1 MGERI
6 DALWDRLAE
15 LQERLAGRMVLVGLA
30 IVAVSAPPILSLD
43 IDTRWT
49 ALLPEHAES
58 VEDYEDARDRIGD
71 LRTLVVAIESPS
83 GDLAALQRAAEE
95 VHARLAESESE
106 HMGEIESNV
115 SEQRAFV
122 HDNRHLYVDVDELR
136 SIHDSTEDALQSGEG
151 AERLLARVRHL
162 LDDAEHEFA
171 RYPGG
176 YYVSE
181 DRTLLAIFVRPER
194 GLLDDDYDD
203 ETFGL
208 RPLLN
213 DVTEIVDAIELD
225 ELGEDLSVS
234 YAGDVKLE
242 IEEREAV
249 ARELFVA
256 TGVTVVFVSMALLFF
271 FGRMRALVLL
281 GMSLLPPVALTFAF
295 ADLMVESLNTST
307 AFLASIVIGNG
318 INPNIMWLSGYFEH
332 RRGGREVLESIRATH
347 RTVWIGTLTASLAA
361 SLAYASLVLT
371 DFRGFRDFGVIGAFG
386 MAACWIGSGVLLPA
400 WIVFFERIQPLKFG
414 FDASAGKSFISV
426 ASARLVRGRP
436 LTVLS
441 ISLVLTLG
449 CLGFVANA
457 VTDETLEY
465 DFQRLTADRST
476 HGNTQ
481 ALDRRVQRIL
491 GTRGGITL
499 AAPSYEDAQTLEA
512 SLESIARRE
521 GRESL
526 WQPQVHSLDD
536 FIPSD
541 QDEKEAIWTE
551 LRDELTT
558 LSARSGSE
566 DALAS
571 VLPPE
576 DLGRVDID
584 SLPESVAR
592 PFMERDGTRGRLLR
606 VDATRSLQDG
616 RYLMAWTAA
625 QRDVAGED
633 VLIASLGTVFS
644 DVVDA
649 TLRDGPRAM
658 ALALLATLL
667 ICLFAFPSLRA
678 RLLTVLSLLLG
689 VLWMAGVLAATGFK
703 LNFLNFVAFP
713 ITFGNGADYGINVMR
728 RYEQERLDDS
738 RDAVFKAI
746 ERTGGAVSLCSLTTI
761 IGYSSLY
768 MSANF
773 AIKSFG
779 LAMAVS
785 EVTCLLA
792 AVLTMP
798 AVLVLASRKERRRR
812 TLI

>member
-1 MGERI
+1 MLGDRI
-6 DALWDRLAE
+6 DGLWDRLAG
-15 LQERLAGRMVLVGLA
+15 LQHRLGGRIAVLGLA
-30 IVAVSAPPILSLD
+30 VVAISAPLILSLD

-49 ALLPEHAES
+49 ALLPERAKS
-58 VEDYEDARDRIGD
+58 VEDYEAARDRIGD
-71 LRTLVVAIESPS
+71 LRTLAVAIQSPS
-83 GDLAALQRAAEE
+83 GDLPALQRAAEV
-95 VHARLAESESE
+95 VHSRLAESESE

-115 SEQRAFV
+115 GQQRDFI
-122 HDNRHLYVDVDELR
+122 HEHRHLYVDVDELR
-136 SIHDSTEDALQSGEG
+136 SIHDDAEEALHSGEG

-162 LDDAEHEFA
+162 LGDAERELA

-176 YYVSE
+176 FYVSE
-181 DRTLLAIFVRPER
+181 DRTLLAIFVRAER
-194 GLLDDDYDD
+194 GFEDDED

-208 RPLLN
+208 RPLLH
-213 DVTEIVDAIELD
+213 DVKTIVDEIPLD

-234 YAGDVKLE
+234 YAGDVVIE
-242 IEEREAV
+242 IEEKEAV

-256 TGVTVVFVSMALLFF
+256 TGITVVFVSMALLFF
-271 FGRMRALVLL
+271 FGRMRAIVLL
-281 GMSLLPPVALTFAF
+281 GLALLPPVALTFAF
-295 ADLMVESLNTST
+295 ADLVVESLNTST

-332 RRGGREVLESIRATH
+332 RRGGRDVLESIRATH

-361 SLAYASLVLT
+361 SLAYASLMLT

-400 WIVFFERIQPLKFG
+400 WIVVLERIQPLKLG

-436 LTVLS
+436 MTVLS
-441 ISLVLTLG
+441 ISLIMTIA

-457 VTDETLEY
+457 ITDETLEY
-465 DFQRLTADRST
+465 DFQRLTSDRST
-476 HGNTQ
+476 HGDTQ
-481 ALDRRVQRIL
+481 HTDRRVQRIL

-499 AAPSYEDAQTLEA
+499 AAPSYEAARALEA
-512 SLESIARRE
+512 DLESIARRE
-521 GRESL
+521 GRDSL

-536 FIPSD
+536 FVPSD
-541 QDEKEAIWTE
+541 QEEKEAIWTE

-558 LSARSGSE
+558 LSARSGS
-566 DALAS
+566 DAALAE
-571 VLPPE
+571 VLPPD
-576 DLGRVDID
+576 DLGRIDID
-584 SLPESVAR
+584 ALPESIAR

-606 VDATRSLQDG
+606 VDGTRSLQDG
-616 RYLMAWTAA
+616 RYLMAWTHA
-625 QRDVAGED
+625 QREVAGDD
-633 VLIASLGTVFS
+633 VLVASVGTVFA

-658 ALALLATLL
+658 TLALLATIL
-667 ICLFAFPSLRA
+667 ICLFAFPTLRE

-728 RYEQERLDDS
+728 RFEQERQS
-738 RDAVFKAI
+738 ESEDAVFKAI

-785 EVTCLLA
+785 EITCLLA

-798 AVLVLASRKERRRR
+798 AVLVLSTRKERARAP
-812 TLI
+812 